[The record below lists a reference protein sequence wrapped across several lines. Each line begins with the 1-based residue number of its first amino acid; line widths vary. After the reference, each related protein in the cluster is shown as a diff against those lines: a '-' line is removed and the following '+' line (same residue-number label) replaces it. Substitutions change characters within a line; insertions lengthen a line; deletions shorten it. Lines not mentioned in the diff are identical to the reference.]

1 MLSELYDKVG
11 VEGEIEPDFI
21 RSAIFSD
28 KTWSIPWKYPGIP
41 FEQQETPKVVNEVL
55 DIFDMWSLIEE
66 SYKGLSNEDKD
77 LIEKEAYPFG
87 RDPRFEGFDGN
98 NESEYMSSASF
109 IVNELDRYEEF
120 KGRDFNSHC
129 PLVDSYNRMYPKF
142 EEIRNK
148 SHFQDMT
155 YLDIIEILRERIHPE
170 QRK

>member
-1 MLSELYDKVG
+1 
-11 VEGEIEPDFI
+11 
-21 RSAIFSD
+21 
-28 KTWSIPWKYPGIP
+28 
-41 FEQQETPKVVNEVL
+41 
-55 DIFDMWSLIEE
+55 MWSFIEE
-66 SYKGLSNEDKD
+66 SYKGLSKEDKD

-142 EEIRNK
+142 EELRKK
-148 SHFQDMT
+148 SHFQPMT
-155 YLDIIEILRERIHPE
+155 SQDIIEILRERIHPE